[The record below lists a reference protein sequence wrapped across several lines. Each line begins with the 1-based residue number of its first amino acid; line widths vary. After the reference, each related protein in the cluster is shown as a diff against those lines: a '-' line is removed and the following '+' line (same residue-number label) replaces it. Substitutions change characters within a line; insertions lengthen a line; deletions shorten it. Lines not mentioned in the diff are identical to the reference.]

1 MNETGSLQAYKT
13 TWWCKINTHNCV
25 QIIATLH
32 HPFLTQNL
40 KQTKTALLMLFV
52 SKNWQGI
59 KLQTT
64 QTFPEAQYQKTN
76 EQTIIKWAE
85 YLNRHFFR
93 EDIQMAKK
101 HKKRCS
107 ASLIIREMQTKT
119 IMRCHLIPVRMA
131 NIKKS
136 TNNKCWRGCRG
147 KRTLLHCWWQYKL
160 VQPLWKTVWK
170 LLTKLKIKLQ
180 YDLTILLMG
189 I

>member
-64 QTFPEAQYQKTN
+64 QTFPEAQYQNTN

-136 TNNKCWRGCRG
+136 TNNKCWGLYG
-147 KRTLLHCWWQYKL
+147 EKGSLLHCQRECKL
-160 VQPLWKTVWK
+160 AQSLWRTVWRF
-170 LLTKLKIKLQ
+170 LKELKNS
-180 YDLTILLMG
+180 
-189 I
+189 